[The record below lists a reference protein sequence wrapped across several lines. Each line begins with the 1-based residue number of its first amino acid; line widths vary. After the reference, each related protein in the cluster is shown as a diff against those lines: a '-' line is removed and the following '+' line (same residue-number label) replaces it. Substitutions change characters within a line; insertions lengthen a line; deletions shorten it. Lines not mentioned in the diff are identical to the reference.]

1 MEKFLG
7 IHASGSQ
14 GYRTGNKQAK
24 LKIFFQS
31 PPDVDTLEENDVN
44 TVEENTEKENNRK
57 SGMGALG
64 CIGHLGSLF
73 FFLWISYQVG
83 TSRMGPG
90 GMIENPSAG
99 WSWFV
104 LAGIVG
110 TIISFGI
117 NLSRK

>member
-64 CIGHLGSLF
+64 HATR
-73 FFLWISYQVG
+73 Q
-83 TSRMGPG
+83 
-90 GMIENPSAG
+90 
-99 WSWFV
+99 
-104 LAGIVG
+104 
-110 TIISFGI
+110 
-117 NLSRK
+117 K